1 MNQSKNTYKTI
12 NGDATLP
19 PFLLR
24 PHYRTVVWGGNRIA
38 DLKGEALPCPCVGES
53 WEVSDLPFGESVID
67 GGVDAFIGKP
77 LSAIM
82 AEYAP
87 QILGKRLH
95 RIYGNSFPL
104 LVKIIDAEKDLS
116 IQVHPD
122 DYMAWQ
128 RHGSNGKTE
137 LWYTLSATDNA
148 YIYSGLRD
156 AATPEELRRHITEGT
171 LSELLARFTP
181 RHGDFF
187 YLPAG
192 RIHSIG
198 AGTMVLE
205 IQQPSDITYRIYD
218 YDRLDFDGKK
228 RTLHIEEALEAID
241 FRVHSDY
248 RRHIDARPGRE
259 QVLQECP
266 HFTATIIRVGA
277 KPFVLDIARYLSF
290 RVLVATEGSGTVSD
304 GAGHTLPLRRGH
316 TIIVPASIPHIT
328 LTPDTDCPAFE
339 VVTAY
344 IQ

>member
-1 MNQSKNTYKTI
+1 MNETHQTDKIKNEA
-12 NGDATLP
+12 NPA
-19 PFLLR
+19 PFTLR
-24 PHYRTVVWGGNRIA
+24 PHYRTVVWGGSRIA
-38 DLKGEALPCPCVGES
+38 DLKGEALPYPCVGES
-53 WEVSDLPFGESVID
+53 WEVSDLPAGESIIA
-67 GGVDAFIGKP
+67 GGAAEFEGMP

-95 RIYGNSFPL
+95 RIYGNAFPL

-122 DYMAWQ
+122 DYMAMQ
-128 RHGSNGKTE
+128 RHKCNGKTE
-137 LWYTLSATDNA
+137 LWYTLSASEGA

-156 AATPEELRRHITEGT
+156 ASTPEELRQHIAEGT
-171 LSELLARFTP
+171 LSDLLARFTP

-248 RRHIDARPGRE
+248 KRHIDARPGRE

-266 HFTATIIRVGA
+266 HFTATLIRVGT

-290 RVLVATEGSGTVSD
+290 RVLVATEGSGTIID
-304 GAGHTLPLRRGH
+304 NFGHKLHLRRGH
-316 TIIVPASIPHIT
+316 TAIVPAITERVTLIPDEGCT
-328 LTPDTDCPAFE
+328 SFE
-339 VVTAY
+339 LVTAY